1 MVKQEPAKIAYRVG
15 AIACAV
21 AQTYM
26 AIVLVEYSSLALEG
40 IWTSAYL
47 DNITSRLV
55 LYGEHHRILWRTI
68 RANLNIIAAR
78 LKIFWSAKSVL
89 RTKNLKP
96 IYIDA
101 LHRQWEKRQ
110 GRAPACN
117 YRTLYLPK
125 LSDHTNRWFR
135 PAEASRVYFLGPS
148 IVLTSLI
155 SL

>member
-1 MVKQEPAKIAYRVG
+1 MVKQEPAKIANRVG
-15 AIACAV
+15 AIASAV

-26 AIVLVEYSSLALEG
+26 AIVFVEYSSLAFEG

-47 DNITSRLV
+47 NNITSCLV
-55 LYGEHHRILWRTI
+55 LNGEHHGILWCTVWADLDIVTTRFEVF
-68 RANLNIIAAR
+68 R
-78 LKIFWSAKSVL
+78 SAKSVL

-101 LHRQWEKRQ
+101 FHRQWEKRQ
-110 GRAPACN
+110 GRAPAGD
-117 YRTLYLPK
+117 YSTLYLPK

-135 PAEASRVYFLGPS
+135 PAEASRVYNFGPS
-148 IVLTSLI
+148 IVFTSLS